1 MASRLGPLGS
11 SLIGDVLKFL
21 PTRLK
26 IEGSAKQTID
36 VARHRLFV
44 GGSLFALA
52 FLVVGF
58 RLVDLTMLSEGREPR
73 LARAPRLAQ
82 VEMDR
87 ADIVDRN
94 DTLLATSLR
103 TGSLYANPRQLLDP
117 EDAARRLARALPG
130 LNEAELLARLR
141 SERTFVWVRRSLTP
155 RQQAAV
161 NRLGIPGL
169 FYQREERR
177 IYPHGPL
184 TGHIVGFADID
195 SRGISGVEQY
205 FDERLRRDHE
215 PVRLSIDIRAQHI
228 LREELA
234 RQVGEF
240 RAIGGSAIV
249 MDARNGE
256 IMAMVSLPDF
266 DSNTPAL
273 ASPDQRFNRNTL
285 GVYEMGST
293 FKIFTLAG
301 ALDYGTTNL
310 NASYDARRPIEIGRF
325 TIHDFRGQGR
335 VLTVPEVFMYSSNI
349 GAVRIAMQ
357 LGRER
362 QREFLTRLGLTR
374 TAQIELPE
382 VGAPLVPNPWRDINS
397 MTIAF
402 GHGIGVSPL
411 QLITAANAAMNGGI
425 LVRPTL
431 VRRPDG
437 VEVPRERVM
446 AARTSEQ
453 MRRLM
458 RLVVER
464 GSGRSAA
471 APGYLVGGKTGTA
484 DKNSRGRYRANAR
497 MALFTGSFPITDPL
511 YSILIIIDE
520 PQPNAQSQGFATGGW
535 VAAPM
540 VARLVP
546 RLAALWGIAPQDENL
561 PAVRDQLFLNV
572 AARR

>member
-1 MASRLGPLGS
+1 MATRLGHLGP
-11 SLIGDVLKFL
+11 SLIGDVLSYL

-52 FLVVGF
+52 FVVVAF

-73 LARAPRLAQ
+73 LGRAPGLAA

-103 TGSLYANPRQLLDP
+103 TGSLYANPRQLIDP
-117 EDAARRLARALPG
+117 EDAARRLARTLPG

-141 SERTFVWVRRSLTP
+141 SERSFVWVRRSLTP

-161 NRLGIPGL
+161 NRLGIPGM

-177 IYPHGPL
+177 IYPHGAL
-184 TGHIVGFADID
+184 TGHIVGFSDID
-195 SRGISGVEQY
+195 SRGIAGVEQY
-205 FDERLRRDHE
+205 FDERLRRDAE
-215 PVRLSIDIRAQHI
+215 PLRLSIDIRAQHI
-228 LREELA
+228 LHEELQ
-234 RQVGEF
+234 RQVAEF
-240 RAIGGSAIV
+240 RAIGASAIV

-301 ALDYGTTNL
+301 ALDYGTTTL

-325 TIHDFRGQGR
+325 TIRDFRGQGR

-349 GAVRIAMQ
+349 GAVRIALQ

-382 VGAPLVPNPWRDINS
+382 VGAPLVPNPWREINS

-411 QLITAANAAMNGGI
+411 QLITAANAAMNGGL

-431 VRRPDG
+431 VRRPAG
-437 VEVPRERVM
+437 AEVPRERVM
-446 AARTSEQ
+446 AERTSEQ

-464 GSGRSAA
+464 GSGRAAA

-497 MALFTGSFPITDPL
+497 MALFTGAFPITDPR
-511 YSILIIIDE
+511 YSILIILDE
-520 PQPNAQSQGFATGGW
+520 PKPTAQSQGFATGGW
-535 VAAPM
+535 AAAPI

-546 RLAALWGIAPQDENL
+546 RLAALWGIPPMDENQ
-561 PAVRDQLFLNV
+561 PAVREQLFLNV

>member
-1 MASRLGPLGS
+1 MATRLA
-11 SLIGDVLKFL
+11 DVLRFL
-21 PTRLK
+21 PLRLK

-52 FLVVGF
+52 FLVVAF
-58 RLVDLTMLSEGREPR
+58 RLVDLTMLNEGREPR
-73 LARAPRLAQ
+73 IARAPRLTPI
-82 VEMDR
+82 EMDR
-87 ADIVDRN
+87 ADVVDRN

-117 EDAARRLARALPG
+117 DDAARRLARTLPG

-141 SERTFVWVRRSLTP
+141 SERSFVWVRRSLTP

-177 IYPHGPL
+177 IYPHGAL
-184 TGHIVGFADID
+184 TGHIVGFTDID
-195 SRGISGVEQY
+195 GRGIAGTEQY
-205 FDERLRRDHE
+205 FDERLRRDNE
-215 PVRLSIDIRAQHI
+215 PLRLSIDIRAQHI
-228 LREELA
+228 LREELT
-234 RQVGEF
+234 RQIAEF

-249 MDARNGE
+249 MDSQNGE
-256 IMAMVSLPDF
+256 VMAMVSLPDF

-273 ASPDQRFNRNTL
+273 ASPEQRFNRNTL

-301 ALDYGTTNL
+301 ALDYGTANL
-310 NASYDARRPIEIGRF
+310 NASYDASRPIEIGRF
-325 TIHDFRGQGR
+325 TIHDFQGQR
-335 VLTVPEVFMYSSNI
+335 RWLTLPEVFMYSSNI

-374 TAQIELPE
+374 SSPIELPE
-382 VGAPLVPNPWRDINS
+382 VGAPMLPNPWRDINS

-402 GHGIGVSPL
+402 GHGMGVSPM
-411 QLITAANAAMNGGI
+411 QLITAANAAMNGGV

-431 VRRPDG
+431 LRRAPG
-437 VEVPRERVM
+437 AEVPRERVM

-464 GSGRSAA
+464 GSARAAA

-484 DKNSRGRYRANAR
+484 EKNVRGRYRTNAR
-497 MALFTGSFPITDPL
+497 LSLFTGGFPITDPR
-511 YSILIIIDE
+511 YAILIILDE
-520 PQPNAQSQGFATGGW
+520 PQPTATTHGFATGGW

-546 RLAALWGIAPQDENL
+546 RLAALWGIPPMDENQ
-561 PAVRDQLFLNV
+561 PMVREQLFLNV